1 MFSWQFSTKKEKSSS
16 WYTIALIVSIAL
28 IIWWYMTGLYIMSI
42 VIIILVWVYF
52 LVENNSPDELEI
64 EINDNW
70 ILVWEIF
77 YDYPKLESF
86 WIIYNKN
93 VPLFL
98 RIRLKTRGFKLL
110 DIPLDAN
117 IKISELRAFLL
128 NYIEEDEKSEIS
140 SLERLMY
147 YMKL

>member
-52 LVENNSPDELEI
+52 LVENNSPDELGI

-93 VPLFL
+93 IPLFL
-98 RIRLKTRGFKLL
+98 RIRLKTRWFKLL
-110 DIPLDAN
+110 DIPLDEN
-117 IKISELRAFLL
+117 IKISELRTFLL

>member
-1 MFSWQFSTKKEKSSS
+1 
-16 WYTIALIVSIAL
+16 
-28 IIWWYMTGLYIMSI
+28 MTGLYIMSI
-42 VIIILVWVYF
+42 VIIILVGVYF
-52 LVENNSPDELEI
+52 LVENNSPDELGI
-64 EINDNW
+64 EINDNG
-70 ILVWEIF
+70 ILVGEIF

-86 WIIYNKN
+86 GIIYNKN
-93 VPLFL
+93 IPLFL

-110 DIPLDAN
+110 DIPLDEN
-117 IKISELRAFLL
+117 IKISELRTFLL